1 MDETSPLSVFW
12 RDDRLPF
19 IEARVVDD
27 GRRVCYAKHSH
38 ETFSLGAITG
48 GNSTYLNRDFST
60 TVGAGTLVLMNPA
73 DVHAC
78 NSIDDQ
84 PWSYRMLYVDTR
96 WLASL
101 QGGGGN
107 APSEYLPY
115 TAVMSRDADVYDR
128 FNLFFVQLVS
138 DAVSSGDKQRLAEDF
153 FRDFDERMQSAFA
166 GVKVESSRLF
176 KAATLIAENF
186 KEPLPLAELCQ
197 VADLSRSHFIREF
210 KAHFGLT
217 PHAYLVN
224 RRIQFARAQ
233 LKVGRAIADVAVDAG
248 FADQAHL
255 QRAFKKH
262 LAATPGHYRGHTEAS
277 ARQQVHRTGGQ

>member
-48 GNSTYLNRDFST
+48 GSSTYLNRDFST

-78 NSIDDQ
+78 NSIDDR

-101 QGGGGN
+101 QGGGG
-107 APSEYLPY
+107 ASPSHYLPY
-115 TAVMSRDADVYDR
+115 TAVMSRDADVYAR
-128 FNLFFVQLVS
+128 FNQFFVQLVS
-138 DAVSSGDKQRLAEDF
+138 DAVSSGDKQRLAEVF
-153 FRDFDERMQSAFA
+153 FRDFDERMQSDSA

-186 KEPLPLAELCQ
+186 KEPLSLAELCQ
-197 VADLSRSHFIREF
+197 VADFSRSHFIREF
-210 KAHFGLT
+210 KVHFGLA

-277 ARQQVHRTGGQ
+277 ARQQIHRTGSQ